1 MFEDEY
7 KDGKSSRREYRCRIC
22 DKSLES
28 FEFVCDEC
36 QKRDDEFIEW
46 DTYLEFLESEDAAYR
61 QLMEEKEVV
70 AANRSEVKAS
80 RGMKRRDYEIQK
92 TFDS

>member
-7 KDGKSSRREYRCRIC
+7 KDSELSRREYRCRVC

-36 QKRDDEFIEW
+36 RKRDDEFIEW
-46 DTYLEFLESEDAAYR
+46 DTYLEFLESEDVAYR
-61 QLMEEKEVV
+61 QRMEEKEMVT
-70 AANRSEVKAS
+70 ASTGVKENPVTKKK
-80 RGMKRRDYEIQK
+80 GYEI
-92 TFDS
+92 

>member
-1 MFEDEY
+1 MFEDECR
-7 KDGKSSRREYRCRIC
+7 DRKSSRREYRCRVC

-46 DTYLEFLESEDAAYR
+46 DTCLEFLESEDAA
-61 QLMEEKEVV
+61 
-70 AANRSEVKAS
+70 
-80 RGMKRRDYEIQK
+80 
-92 TFDS
+92 

>member
-1 MFEDEY
+1 MFGEEY
-7 KDGKSSRREYRCRIC
+7 RDSGLNPRKYRCRVC

-28 FEFVCDEC
+28 FELVCDEC

-61 QLMEEKEVV
+61 QRVKEGIEKK
-70 AANRSEVKAS
+70 RS
-80 RGMKRRDYEIQK
+80 DYDI
-92 TFDS
+92 